1 MINEKIKNLTLSL
14 DEQLITSKLKNLDF
28 IETEKDAVEI
38 IHFILLELRDFT
50 IQNEFNSQKEEINFF
65 KYKKPKILSRLIY
78 HKAIHLILVCKPH
91 GGTDILKQ
99 YLNNELIKL
108 KLFFEDNIELY
119 TYHRTKND
127 SMDHIY
133 FMRENPKKHS
143 CDNLSCY
150 QNDHLFCTSHDFK
163 MATIMANEEIEIYL
177 VNELAKL
184 TETNFLLFSKTPSHS
199 SPLIW
204 TDTKTSLTELIY
216 GLYTQGVFNN
226 GKATLNDISKHFQY
240 SFNIKLV
247 NIYKIFQE
255 MRERKI
261 NPLPFFD
268 SIKKSL
274 LKYIEY
280 LEDKLN

>member
-14 DEQLITSKLKNLDF
+14 DEQLDTSKLKNLDF
-28 IETEKDAVEI
+28 IETEQDAIEI
-38 IHFILLELRDFT
+38 IHFILLELRVFT
-50 IQNEFNSQKEEINFF
+50 IQNGFNSTKEEIDFF
-65 KYKKPKILSRLIY
+65 KYKKPKILARLIY

-91 GGTDILKQ
+91 GGSDILKQ
-99 YLNNELIKL
+99 YLNEELIKL
-108 KLFFEDNIELY
+108 KIFFEENIELY
-119 TYHRTKND
+119 AYYRTKSD
-127 SMDHIY
+127 TMDHIY
-133 FMRENPKKHS
+133 FIRENPSVHS
-143 CDNLSCY
+143 CDDLSFY
-150 QNDHLFCTSHDFK
+150 QNDHLFCTSHDFR
-163 MATIMANEEIEIYL
+163 MATIIANGEIEIYL
-177 VNELAKL
+177 VNELAKI
-184 TETNFLLFSKTPSHS
+184 TEANLLLFSHTQSQS
-199 SPLIW
+199 TPLIW

-226 GKATLNDISKHFQY
+226 GKATLNDISKHFQL

-247 NIYKIFQE
+247 SIYKIFQE

-274 LKYIEY
+274 LKYIEH

>member
-14 DEQLITSKLKNLDF
+14 EEQLDTSKQKNLDF
-28 IETEKDAVEI
+28 IQTEQDAIEI

-50 IQNEFNSQKEEINFF
+50 IQNGFNSLKEEIDFF
-65 KYKKPKILSRLIY
+65 KYKKPKILAKLIF
-78 HKAIHLILVCKPH
+78 HKAIHIILVCKPH

-99 YLNNELIKL
+99 YLNRELIKL
-108 KLFFEDNIELY
+108 NLFFEENIELY
-119 TYHRTKND
+119 AYHRTKNEA
-127 SMDHIY
+127 MDHIY
-133 FMRENPKKHS
+133 FIRENPRIHS
-143 CDNLSCY
+143 CDDLSCY
-150 QNDHLFCTSHDFK
+150 QNDHLFCTSHDFR
-163 MATIMANEEIEIYL
+163 MATIIANGEIEIYL
-177 VNELAKL
+177 VNELTKL
-184 TETNFLLFSKTPSHS
+184 TESTNLLFSNNSAQSTQ
-199 SPLIW
+199 LIW

-226 GKATLNDISKHFQY
+226 GKATLNDISKHFQL
-240 SFNIKLV
+240 SFNIKLG

-268 SIKKSL
+268 TIKKSL